1 MAAAKN
7 NQRSWKNY
15 LLNKRYQLRFTLFMT
30 GLSALLMGLLGWWVM
45 TQARKAT
52 EIAINDV
59 YGSAEL
65 KHCERPDLDGLSA
78 QSSEAWGGQSEA
90 EAASD
95 EVVNEDGLEEP
106 AGHEAEELEA
116 EEFEDDPFA
125 WDDEGDVEHI
135 DAPRVVLGDI
145 VGEIEQTA
153 AHPEASD
160 AATGPAAIAAY
171 YECRMEQALEL
182 AALLGPIN
190 RGERTIVVVLV
201 MVGLV
206 LLIGITLY
214 GIVMTHRVAGPLY
227 KISLYLNKLHDG
239 RYDTVYNLRKG
250 DHLVE
255 FYEHFKR
262 AHAGLRTMQ
271 EEDLA
276 RLREVVEIADRE
288 GLANRSPEVAEA
300 LEKLRAL
307 VEEKEKSLV

>member
-65 KHCERPDLDGLSA
+65 KPCERPDFEGLA
-78 QSSEAWGGQSEA
+78 AHGSEAWGGHS

-95 EVVNEDGLEEP
+95 EGGNEAGLDEP
-106 AGHEAEELEA
+106 AGREDEQLEA
-116 EEFEDDPFA
+116 ESSGEEDPFA
-125 WDDEGDVEHI
+125 WDDEAGDVEHI

-153 AHPEASD
+153 AHPEASGET
-160 AATGPAAIAAY
+160 TGAAAIAAY

-276 RLREVVEIADRE
+276 RLREVVDIADRE
-288 GLANRSPEVAEA
+288 GLASRSPEVAEA
-300 LEKLRAL
+300 LETLRAL

>member
-1 MAAAKN
+1 MAVANN

-30 GLSALLMGLLGWWVM
+30 GLSAILMGLLGWWVM

-65 KHCERPDLDGLSA
+65 KHCERPDFDGFAARSPA
-78 QSSEAWGGQSEA
+78 AWAEP
-90 EAASD
+90 EAASKDSELKEAPGVGTEDPEETPPDDHD
-95 EVVNEDGLEEP
+95 ERGEEV
-106 AGHEAEELEA
+106 E
-116 EEFEDDPFA
+116 DPFA
-125 WDDEGDVEHI
+125 WDDEGELD
-135 DAPRVVLGDI
+135 DAPRVVLDAI
-145 VGEIEQTA
+145 ESEIEQAKEPA
-153 AHPEASD
+153 AG
-160 AATGPAAIAAY
+160 ATGAADIAAY

-182 AALLGPIN
+182 AALLGPIT

-201 MVGLV
+201 LVGLV
-206 LLIGITLY
+206 LLIGITMY

-271 EEDLA
+271 AEDLA
-276 RLREVVEIADRE
+276 RFREAVEIADRE
-288 GLANRSPEVAEA
+288 GLAERAPEIAEA
-300 LEKLRAL
+300 LEQLRAL